1 MFGAVTGAGRL
12 IRSGVAA
19 WPAVLALAVSCALS
33 GAAQAEPSR
42 KASSG
47 SPAPSTSAPSNR
59 KASGAAPSS
68 ASSSRKSTSPAPA
81 QSAAAEP
88 LTVMD
93 EKAEATFKE
102 GIAAFDRRDFE
113 AARVAFL
120 QTFALKPGAPVV
132 RRNLGLAEIYS
143 GHYLEGARRLARVL
157 HTTTDEGSAEDRAR
171 MLESLKKAEAHLER
185 VSVEVRQE
193 GAEILIDGVDL
204 GTSPLP
210 FLWYVA
216 PGGYD
221 VRVQKAGFA
230 DHFETRVAQAGVAQH
245 LVIVLA
251 PLRSEPPPRAAL
263 PAPVEAARTVGP
275 NGWLLLTGGALTA
288 AGLATG
294 AALSIAASNNKE
306 KVDRLGTGLEPPS
319 ICADVPSTPP
329 CPELERA
336 TQTHDRQ
343 QVWALA
349 SFAAA
354 GVTGVATLL
363 YGLLGGG
370 SAEPAGEGE
379 VASRPGSRFSA
390 GWAGANPYLFWSGQF

>member
-1 MFGAVTGAGRL
+1 
-12 IRSGVAA
+12 
-19 WPAVLALAVSCALS
+19 
-33 GAAQAEPSR
+33 
-42 KASSG
+42 
-47 SPAPSTSAPSNR
+47 
-59 KASGAAPSS
+59 
-68 ASSSRKSTSPAPA
+68 
-81 QSAAAEP
+81 
-88 LTVMD
+88 MD

-157 HTTTDEGSAEDRAR
+157 HTTDEGRAEDRAR

-185 VSVEVRQE
+185 VSIEVRQE

-204 GTSPLP
+204 GGSPLP

-230 DHFETRVAQAGVAQH
+230 DHFETRVAQAGVTQH
-245 LVIVLA
+245 LVIALTPVR
-251 PLRSEPPPRAAL
+251 PDVPPRAAL
-263 PAPVEAARTVGP
+263 AVPVEAPPTVGP
-275 NGWLLLTGGALTA
+275 NGWLLLTGGVLTA

-294 AALSIAASNNKE
+294 AALRVAATNNKD
-306 KVDRLGTGLEPPS
+306 KVDRLDDELSDPNICLDKPS
-319 ICADVPSTPP
+319 MPP
-329 CPELERA
+329 CPELSRA
-336 TQTHDRQ
+336 TETHDRQ
-343 QVWALA
+343 QRWALV

-370 SAEPAGEGE
+370 SAEPEGEGE
-379 VASRPGSRFSA
+379 GAGGPGGFSA
-390 GWAGANPYLFWSGQF
+390 GWAGSSPYLLWSGDF